1 MNELA
6 APCPTDD
13 QSSHQPTDEWLASLS
28 KACELVAPVWP
39 LDQWIAVNPFWGLR
53 DQQAH
58 HADSLLRQRRGVSM
72 LMPAAFYREAWEGGR
87 INRDDLLASLQA
99 SGINDDPE
107 HFCERLYRP
116 ERPESQPDYS
126 VLDILPA
133 AVEGG
138 RPMAAV
144 VDQVARTCGAFFD
157 QRQSRW
163 STRAPEDSLFD
174 FWLETVR
181 MDVSL
186 DYRTGIRGVRRWLK
200 GLPGDRLEA
209 TRQAIQHLDLDS
221 DSLLAFGHGLLMR
234 ISGWAAWCR
243 GVDWRAGLRGEDSR
257 VCEQLI
263 SILLVWEW
271 AAFAHANPEQRNI
284 AANRRRALGNL
295 RGGKSSE
302 WLWVWQRAFELG
314 YQRSLWQALGDNP
327 AASRADESGS
337 FQRGTVL
344 SKRPDVQAVF
354 CIDVRSEILRRHL
367 EEVYPGIQTIGFA
380 GFFGLPIVHH
390 KHGPYR
396 AMEKLPGLLAPVY
409 RVMDTRGS
417 NDKDAALNR
426 ALDQREMTRES
437 VRKAKYGSLST
448 FTLVETTGL
457 AWAWKLVKDT
467 LNRPSVGGKRDPE
480 ELITGRLVYLHGGD
494 QLFETTKVELVA
506 GFLRGM
512 SLTRNFAP
520 LLVFTGHGTHTEN
533 NPHNAGL
540 ACGACGG
547 QNGGIN
553 ARLAAQLFNDPQVRV
568 ALAEE
573 GISIPGDSWAIA
585 AEHCTVTDEVTLF
598 DCERLPDSH
607 AAGLADLE
615 RRFVEAGNRTRRERA
630 TALKLN
636 GYEDDQL
643 FQQVKSRTSDW
654 TEVRPEWGLAN
665 NAAIIF
671 ASRARTRAKNLA
683 GRVFLHDYDPAQDN
697 SGEILAALLSA
708 PMIVANWIN
717 LQYFASVTMLDV
729 HGAGN
734 KLLHSV
740 VGGNVG
746 VIEGNGTDLRIG
758 LPLQSVHD
766 GTYWRHEPVR
776 LTVLIDAPAER
787 IEAVIRQVPDVAAL
801 VENQW
806 VWLYRLTDEGRELYH
821 QGRWQAC

>member
-1 MNELA
+1 M
-6 APCPTDD
+6 
-13 QSSHQPTDEWLASLS
+13 
-28 KACELVAPVWP
+28 V
-39 LDQWIAVNPFWGLR
+39 
-53 DQQAH
+53 
-58 HADSLLRQRRGVSM
+58 
-72 LMPAAFYREAWEGGR
+72 
-87 INRDDLLASLQA
+87 
-99 SGINDDPE
+99 
-107 HFCERLYRP
+107 
-116 ERPESQPDYS
+116 
-126 VLDILPA
+126 
-133 AVEGG
+133 
-138 RPMAAV
+138 AV
-144 VDQVARTCGAFFD
+144 VDQIGRTCGAFFD

-163 STRAPEDSLFD
+163 STQSADESLFD

-181 MDVSL
+181 MEVSM
-186 DYRTGIRGVRRWLK
+186 DYRTGIRGVRRWFK
-200 GLPGDRLEA
+200 ALPEDRLEA
-209 TRQAIQHLDLDS
+209 TRQAIHRLDLDT
-221 DSLLAFGHGLLMR
+221 DSLEAFAHGLLMR
-234 ISGWAAWCR
+234 IPGWAAWCR
-243 GVDWRAGLRGEDSR
+243 GVDWRAELKGEGSR
-257 VCEQLI
+257 ICEELL
-263 SILLVWEW
+263 SILLIWEW
-271 AAFAHANPEQRNI
+271 AAFAHANPEQKNI
-284 AANRRRALGNL
+284 AANRRRALG
-295 RGGKSSE
+295 RIGSGKNSD

-314 YQRSLWQALGDNP
+314 YQRSLWQAL
-327 AASRADESGS
+327 ADESDS
-337 FQRGTVL
+337 FRSGIV
-344 SKRPDVQAVF
+344 SAKRPDVQAVF

-367 EEVYPGIQTIGFA
+367 EEVHPGIQTIGFA

-396 AMEKLPGLLAPVY
+396 PMEQLPGLLGPAY
-409 RVMDTRGS
+409 RVMDTQGS
-417 NDKDAALNR
+417 NERDAALNKVI
-426 ALDQREMTRES
+426 DQREMTRES

-457 AWAWKLVKDT
+457 AWAWKLVKDS
-467 LNRPSVGGKRDPE
+467 LNLSGKKAGADARE
-480 ELITGRLVYLHGGD
+480 SSTGRLVYLHGGAP
-494 QLFETTKVELVA
+494 LFETTKVELVA
-506 GFLRGM
+506 GFLSGM

-607 AAGLADLE
+607 AAALTDLA
-615 RRFVEAGNRTRRERA
+615 RGFVDAGKRTRRERA

-636 GYEDDQL
+636 GCNDDKL
-643 FQQVKSRTSDW
+643 YQQVKSRTSDW

-671 ASRARTRAKNLA
+671 ARRTRTRAKNLG
-683 GRVFLHDYDPAQDN
+683 GRVFLHDYDPEQDRN
-697 SGEILAALLSA
+697 GDILAALLSA

-717 LQYFASVTMLDV
+717 MQYFASVTMLDV

-740 VGGNVG
+740 VGGNIG

-776 LTVLIDAPAER
+776 LTVLIDAPADR
-787 IEAVIRQVPDVAAL
+787 IEAVIRQTPDVQAL

-806 VWLYRLTDEGRELYH
+806 VWLYRLTDEGRELYRH
-821 QGRWQAC
+821 GSWQGC

>member
-1 MNELA
+1 MNDLA
-6 APCPTDD
+6 QCLTANDTLDHW
-13 QSSHQPTDEWLASLS
+13 QASLS

-53 DQQAH
+53 DQEAH
-58 HADSLLRQRRGVSM
+58 RADSLIRQRRGVSI
-72 LMPAAFYREAWEGGR
+72 LMPVAFYREAWEGGR
-87 INRDDLLASLQA
+87 ISRHDLLESLKEA
-99 SGINDDPE
+99 GSNEDTE
-107 HFCERLYRP
+107 YYRERLYRP
-116 ERPESQPDYS
+116 ARPESLPDYS
-126 VLDILPA
+126 VLDILPPVA
-133 AVEGG
+133 GGG
-138 RPMAAV
+138 RPMVAV
-144 VDQVARTCGAFFD
+144 VDQIGRTCGAFFD

-163 STRAPEDSLFD
+163 STHSTDGSLFD

-181 MDVSL
+181 MDVSI
-186 DYRTGIRGVRRWLK
+186 DHRTGIRGVRRWFK
-200 GLPGDRLEA
+200 ALPEDRLEA
-209 TRQAIQHLDLDS
+209 TRQAIRHLDLDT
-221 DSLLAFGHGLLMR
+221 DSLEAFGHGLLMR

-243 GVDWRAGLRGEDSR
+243 GEDWRAGLRGEDSR
-257 VCEQLI
+257 VCEELL

-284 AANRRRALGNL
+284 AASRRRALGK
-295 RGGKSSE
+295 GSAGKSSD

-314 YQRSLWQALGDNP
+314 YQRSLWQALGDDP
-327 AASRADESGS
+327 DKSRADESDS
-337 FQRGTVL
+337 FRSGTVAVT
-344 SKRPDVQAVF
+344 RPDVQAVF

-390 KHGPYR
+390 RHGPYR
-396 AMEKLPGLLAPVY
+396 PMEKLPGLLGPAY
-409 RVMDTRGS
+409 RVMDTQGS

-457 AWAWKLVKDT
+457 AWAWKLIKDS
-467 LNRPSVGGKRDPE
+467 LNLSAGKARAE
-480 ELITGRLVYLHGGD
+480 EDKATTGRLVYLHGGD
-494 QLFETTKVELVA
+494 PLFETTKVSLVA

-512 SLTRNFAP
+512 SLTHNFAP
-520 LLVFTGHGTHTEN
+520 LLVFTGHGTQTEN

-573 GISIPGDSWAIA
+573 GISIPGDSWAVA

-598 DCERLPDSH
+598 DCERLPNSH
-607 AAGLADLE
+607 APALADLE
-615 RRFVEAGNRTRRERA
+615 HRFAEAGNLTRRERA

-636 GYEDDQL
+636 GHSDNELYQN
-643 FQQVKSRTSDW
+643 VKRRTSDW

-671 ASRARTRAKNLA
+671 ARRERTRAKNLG
-683 GRVFLHDYDPAQDN
+683 GRVFLHDYDPEQDKN
-697 SGEILAALLSA
+697 GDVLAALLSA

-717 LQYFASVTMLDV
+717 MQYFASVTMLDV

-740 VGGNVG
+740 VGGNIG

-766 GTYWRHEPVR
+766 GAYWRHEPVR
-776 LTVLIDAPAER
+776 LTVLIDAPADR
-787 IEAVIRQVPDVAAL
+787 IEAVIRQIPDVEAL

-806 VWLYRLTDEGRELYH
+806 VWLYRLTDEGRELYRN
-821 QGRWQAC
+821 GSWQAA